1 MKGILGNET
10 KIDFLCGFSTIVWI
24 HFSKLFALRD
34 CVVLVAEWTGFGTSF
49 VVVGSE
55 GINATM
61 ASSFFVG
68 QLRSPIIPSIRL

>member
-1 MKGILGNET
+1 MSTFQAGET

-24 HFSKLFALRD
+24 HFSKIFALRD
-34 CVVLVAEWTGFGTSF
+34 CVLLVAEWTGFGTSF

-55 GINATM
+55 GINATI